1 MLAKKLA
8 IKPQSECLIIN
19 PSPHKIQ
26 ELDFIEITSR
36 TNPNWILLVA
46 SNLDELT
53 SVLTQ
58 NQKLLKGAEIIW
70 IAYPKLS
77 SPLKSD
83 INRDSIWKLILEF
96 GLTPN
101 SQIALNETWSA
112 VRFKNGDAPQRDW
125 VDQYLDPVARKQQL
139 ANRPEIIVPEE
150 LLVHFNQ
157 YPEAAEFYHSLSYTC
172 RKEYSKY
179 VSEAKKPET
188 RLARA
193 EKTIQALINKKKQF

>member
-1 MLAKKLA
+1 MLVKKLA

-26 ELDFIEITSR
+26 ELDFIETTSQAK
-36 TNPNWILLVA
+36 TNWILLVA

-53 SVLTQ
+53 NALTQ

-83 INRDSIWKLILEF
+83 INRDSIWKLILQF

-101 SQIALNETWSA
+101 SQISLNEIWSA
-112 VRFKNGDAPQRDW
+112 VRFKNGDTPQREW
-125 VDQYLDPVARKQQL
+125 VDQYLDPVSRKQQL

-150 LLVHFNQ
+150 LVVHFNQ
-157 YPEAAEFYHSLSYTC
+157 NPEAANYYHSLSYTC

-179 VSEAKKPET
+179 VAEAKKPET
-188 RLARA
+188 RIARA
-193 EKTIQALINKKKQF
+193 EKTIQALMNKQKRL